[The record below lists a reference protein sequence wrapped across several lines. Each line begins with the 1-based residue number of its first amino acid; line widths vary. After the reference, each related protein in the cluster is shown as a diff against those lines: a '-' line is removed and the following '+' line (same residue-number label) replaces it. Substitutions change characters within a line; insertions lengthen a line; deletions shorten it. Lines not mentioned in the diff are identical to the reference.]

1 MPVITIFFGLVL
13 CFLSLATVFLKV
25 GGLSEVTNNLGEA
38 FKPGTW
44 LIPAGFGLVLILLG
58 VFAKLKPSARKHFM
72 HGAAMV
78 GMIGTLL
85 CLGQGIN
92 QLRKLASDQEVNML
106 AFGMVWSMA
115 IVCLTFVGVCVQSF
129 RAARKARQA
138 AEAAGSTVV

>member
-1 MPVITIFFGLVL
+1 MPIITIFFGLVL
-13 CFLSLATVFLKV
+13 CGLSLATVFFKA
-25 GGLSEVTNNLGEA
+25 GSLSELVANLGDS

-44 LIPAGFGLVLILLG
+44 LIPAGFGLVLIVLG
-58 VFAKLKPSARKHFM
+58 ALSKLKPSAKKHFM

-78 GMIGTLL
+78 GTIGTLL

-92 QLRKLASDQEVNML
+92 QLRKLAGDQEINTL

-138 AEAAGSTVV
+138 AETSGTSPQ